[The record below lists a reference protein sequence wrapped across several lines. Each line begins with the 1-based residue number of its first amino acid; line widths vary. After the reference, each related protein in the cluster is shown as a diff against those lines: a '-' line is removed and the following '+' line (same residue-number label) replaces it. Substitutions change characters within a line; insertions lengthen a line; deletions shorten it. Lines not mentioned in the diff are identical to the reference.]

1 MARLNVNLGD
11 SVHQYKESAITIA
24 ILNAV
29 FRFMLFLE
37 MVRLSFIFLYYDLQH
52 NLFETRF
59 RNN

>member
-1 MARLNVNLGD
+1 MVRLNVNLGD
-11 SVHQYKESAITIA
+11 SVHQYKENAITIA
-24 ILNAV
+24 ILNAA

-37 MVRLSFIFLYYDLQH
+37 IVRLSFIFLYYDLQH